1 MTLNLL
7 VFLSKHNLNLSILI
21 GVDKR
26 WGNELSI
33 KFGVDQMSVGQMVF
47 DQKTFK
53 EESIKACSKMAIGWK
68 TSKTERKGAFTR
80 QIWKCVFVVEIV
92 VNTLTE

>member
-1 MTLNLL
+1 MTLDLL
-7 VFLSKHNLNLSILI
+7 VFLSKHNLNLSISI

-33 KFGVDQMSVGQMVF
+33 KVGVDQMSVGQMVF

-68 TSKTERKGAFTR
+68 TSEIKRKGAFTR
-80 QIWKCVFVVEIV
+80 QIWKCVFVVEIL